1 MTSSPVNSNPVLV
14 PKPQARASKK
24 ENLMTVFFGLWLI
37 FGFLID
43 GYAHGNLVE
52 SLESFFTPW
61 HAILYSGFL
70 AAALWTIWMVYRRL
84 RQGWQGLSAI
94 PIGYELGLI
103 GAFIFGF
110 GGIADL
116 IWHSTFGI
124 EIGIDALRS
133 PSHILLFIGAILLI
147 TAPLR
152 ATWHDPASQYAPSF
166 LEFLPNLFV
175 IFSCF
180 CFSSLM
186 NLHIWGFIS
195 LPDSSPNL
203 SALVPSQN
211 PAVQYA
217 LNSFI
222 DAGIL
227 FTNAAIMFTILFILQ
242 RWRTPFGTYGIVL
255 GLSTFVLVIIVDNNL
270 MPRVYLAA
278 LAGIIID
285 SLILTLKPSLTRL
298 LELRIFSA
306 LAPIVIWGTHFMAVH
321 ITGGLGISPE
331 LWTGILTMTA
341 LSGLALSLLVAMPK
355 PKNLL
360 ET

>member
-1 MTSSPVNSNPVLV
+1 MAFNTFQQTPESS
-14 PKPQARASKK
+14 QARATWQ
-24 ENLMTVFFGLWLI
+24 ENLITVFFGLWLI

-52 SLESFFTPW
+52 SLEDFFTPW

-70 AAALWTIWMVYRRL
+70 ATALWIIWMVYRRL
-84 RQGWQGLSAI
+84 RQGWQGLNAI

-103 GAFIFGF
+103 GAFIFGI

-124 EIGIDALRS
+124 EVGIDALRS
-133 PSHILLFIGAILLI
+133 PSHIMLFVGAILLI

-152 ATWHDPASQYAPSF
+152 AAWHDPSSKSTPSF

-175 IFSCF
+175 IFAGF
-180 CFSSLM
+180 CFASLM
-186 NLHIWGFIS
+186 NLHIWGLIS
-195 LPDSSPNL
+195 VPDSIENL
-203 SALVPSQN
+203 KNLVPSQN
-211 PAVQYA
+211 PAILYA
-217 LNSFI
+217 LNSFT

-242 RWRTPFGTYGIVL
+242 RWRTPFGTYSLVL

-270 MPRVYLAA
+270 MPRVYMAA
-278 LAGIIID
+278 LAGMIID
-285 SLILTLKPSLTRL
+285 TLIQTLKPSQTRL
-298 LELRIFSA
+298 LELRIFA
-306 LAPIVIWGTHFMAVH
+306 GLAPLAIWGTHFLAVQM
-321 ITGGLGISPE
+321 TGGLGISPE

-341 LSGLALSLLVAMPK
+341 LSGLGLSLLVAMPK
-355 PKNLL
+355 P
-360 ET
+360 EIT

>member
-1 MTSSPVNSNPVLV
+1 
-14 PKPQARASKK
+14 
-24 ENLMTVFFGLWLI
+24 
-37 FGFLID
+37 
-43 GYAHGNLVE
+43 
-52 SLESFFTPW
+52 LESFFTPW

-70 AAALWTIWMVYRRL
+70 AASLWTIWMVYRRL
-84 RQGWQGLSAI
+84 RQGWQGLNAI
-94 PIGYELGLI
+94 PMGYDLGLI
-103 GAFIFGF
+103 GAFIFGL

-124 EIGIDALRS
+124 EVGIDALRS
-133 PSHILLFIGAILLI
+133 PSHIMLFIGAILLI

-152 ATWHDPASQYAPSF
+152 AAWHDPSSKSTPSF

-175 IFSCF
+175 ILAVF
-180 CFSSLM
+180 CFASLM
-186 NLHIWGFIS
+186 NLHVWGLIS
-195 LPDSSPNL
+195 LPISSENL
-203 SALVPSQN
+203 KTLVPSQN
-211 PAVQYA
+211 PAVLYA
-217 LNSFI
+217 LNSFV

-242 RWRTPFGTYGIVL
+242 RWRTPFGTYSIVF

-270 MPRVYLAA
+270 MPRVYMAA

-285 SLILTLKPSLTRL
+285 SLIQILKPSLTRL
-298 LELRIFSA
+298 LELRVFAA
-306 LAPIVIWGTHFMAVH
+306 LTPLIIWGTHFMAVQ

-331 LWTGILTMTA
+331 LWTGILTMSA

-360 ET
+360 ESEEV